1 MKMKKK
7 NIYIQSFFLP
17 LLFSFNFNVYIFII
31 VIYYKFFNVYIYIY
45 IYIYI
50 YQLIINY
57 LLICSLSFL
66 VLPSHSGC
74 LLCVCI
80 YP

>member
-7 NIYIQSFFLP
+7 NIYIQSFFQP
-17 LLFSFNFNVYIFII
+17 LIFSFNFNVYMFII
-31 VIYYKFFNVYIYIY
+31 VIYYIYIY
-45 IYIYI
+45 IHI

-57 LLICSLSFL
+57 LLICSLSVL

-74 LLCVCI
+74 FLCVCM